1 MTHPAEQNIASVANA
16 LDDPAAQGLTRGQR
30 LGRLVS
36 SWIGSL
42 PSVGVHVILL
52 GAWIGTNRGMSAS
65 SPSFDPFPY
74 SGLAT
79 ILAIEM
85 LILTLFILMNQ
96 AAMARQTER
105 RGHLDLQLNL
115 LAEQEST
122 INLAILR
129 HRRHFVALLGTRRK
143 VGENLVVI
151 RFAERGVVAAAARHQ
166 RQMDA

>member
-129 HRRHFVALLGTRRK
+129 RLCEHLRIDIRDIAAGH
-143 VGENLVVI
+143 NLATL
-151 RFAERGVVAAAARHQ
+151 AEKTNVEELMGAVDTHL
-166 RQMDA
+166 